1 MNRME
6 RLPFAKP
13 LRIVAPDL
21 LRSYCRFHPMCEVDG
36 CRRRPTPE
44 PHHLVPR
51 SRGRSDLHENLLRLC
66 PSHHRAWHL
75 LGGRAWWR
83 RYGDR
88 LLGDARR
95 KVQRALGLPEG
106 G

>member
-1 MNRME
+1 MD

-13 LRIVAPDL
+13 VRIVAPDL
-21 LRSYCRFHPMCEVDG
+21 LRSYCRFHPACEVDG
-36 CRRRPTPE
+36 CRRKPTSE

-95 KVQRALGLPEG
+95 KVQRALGLPEAG
-106 G
+106 

>member
-1 MNRME
+1 MD

-13 LRIVAPDL
+13 VRIVARDL
-21 LRSYCRFHPMCEVDG
+21 LWSYCRSHPACEVDG
-36 CRRRPTPE
+36 CRRKPAPE

-66 PSHHRAWHL
+66 PAHHRAWHT
-75 LGGRAWWR
+75 LGGSQWWW

-88 LLGDARR
+88 LLEDARG
-95 KVQRALGLPEG
+95 KVQRAFGLPEAG
-106 G
+106 

>member
-1 MNRME
+1 MSHIE

-13 LRIVAPDL
+13 VRIVAPDL
-21 LRSYCRFHPMCEVDG
+21 LRSYCRFHSVCEVDG
-36 CRRRPTPE
+36 CRRRPAPE

-66 PSHHRAWHL
+66 PSHHRAWHA
-75 LGGRAWWR
+75 LGGREWWR

-88 LLGDARR
+88 LLGEAQD
-95 KVQRALGLPEG
+95 KVRRALRLSEG
-106 G
+106 R